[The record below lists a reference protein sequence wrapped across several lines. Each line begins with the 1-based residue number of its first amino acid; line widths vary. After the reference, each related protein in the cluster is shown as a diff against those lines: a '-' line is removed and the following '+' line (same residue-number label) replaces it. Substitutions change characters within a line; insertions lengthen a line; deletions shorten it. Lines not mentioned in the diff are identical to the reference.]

1 MFTALILL
9 GTLALGLLL
18 LPWERGGR
26 LTAAE
31 RVYLFCSPVPILL
44 VLFLPSAM
52 NWSGS
57 TPESRSRGLQLTEVG
72 LYVSG
77 AMILIGLGL
86 IWQRRRQGR
95 PFDPLVPAG
104 LFLAAIPLL
113 MVALIALMFGWLS

>member
-1 MFTALILL
+1 LL
-9 GTLALGLLL
+9 TVLMIVGVLALGLLL

-26 LTAAE
+26 LTTAE
-31 RVYLFCSPVPILL
+31 RVYLFGSPLPILL
-44 VLFLPSAM
+44 VLFLPGAM

-57 TPESRSRGLQLTEVG
+57 TPDTRSRGLQLTEVG

-77 AMILIGLGL
+77 AMMLIGVGL

-113 MVALIALMFGWLS
+113 MVAIIALLFGLLS